1 MKRIIFCLLTFMVL
15 SCSKTIEPSLGLYP
29 VYFEVN
35 LNTEWRLQAS
45 QASKIFT
52 EKNTNQ
58 HDARFGLGGI
68 LVYNGFS
75 NNGGSQ
81 NVYYA
86 FDAACPYEAS
96 SNVTVEVQDGVLAI
110 GTAVLTAVF
119 HGVNAPFGRC
129 CGGGT
134 ALTVHSVAAAG
145 GFIHP
150 MGGKEYAYGIF

>member
-15 SCSKTIEPSLGLYP
+15 SRSKTIEPSLGLYP

-81 NVYYA
+81 NLYYA

-96 SNVTVEVQDGVLAI
+96 SNVTVEVQDGVF
-110 GTAVLTAVF
+110 AVCPKCGSKYDISN
-119 HGVNAPFGRC
+119 GVGN
-129 CGGGT
+129 
-134 ALTVHSVAAAG
+134 
-145 GFIHP
+145 P
-150 MGGKEYAYGIF
+150 MEGPATKVLQHYRVDQTDKTLLIRNY